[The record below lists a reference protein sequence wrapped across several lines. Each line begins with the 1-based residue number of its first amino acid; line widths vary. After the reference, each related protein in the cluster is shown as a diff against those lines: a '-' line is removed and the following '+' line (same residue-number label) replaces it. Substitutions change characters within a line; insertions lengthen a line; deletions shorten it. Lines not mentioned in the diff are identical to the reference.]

1 MKGERE
7 PSRIPAS
14 PPRGRLPAPHSSH
27 QGRAWARATRSAGH
41 PAGPPT
47 AQPTCRRAGA
57 AAHRASGGA
66 GGGRD
71 VRPSALGAAVGAA
84 PAAPQELPRFRRGRQ
99 GAPRLLQSRVPG
111 APKPGPGS
119 AQDGA
124 ESAPRM
130 EEPVL
135 TEPTGAGAGEHGPAG
150 PGAPAGRQGE
160 GRRRWRAPSDGAGAL
175 LTRSPVGPARRSRA
189 AGRKAHARP
198 VGRARSAGVRPFLR
212 GREVRCAGGPGT
224 PVIPVVPAD
233 LGN

>member
-41 PAGPPT
+41 PAGPQLPCPP
-47 AQPTCRRAGA
+47 AAGQELL
-57 AAHRASGGA
+57 RTVPREVPGA
-66 GGGRD
+66 GGSCAP
-71 VRPSALGAAVGAA
+71 RPSG
-84 PAAPQELPRFRRGRQ
+84 PRWGRRPRPPKNCQ
-99 GAPRLLQSRVPG
+99 GSDAGGKGPPSLLQSRVPG

-124 ESAPRM
+124 KSAPRM

-212 GREVRCAGGPGT
+212 GREVRLCRRAGYARHSGSPG
-224 PVIPVVPAD
+224 
-233 LGN
+233 